1 MNPRLPVHG
10 APGDQRDPWLA
21 LTRNAKAS
29 MSDTVGDFI
38 LQRLSAW
45 GVRRVFGYPGDGIN
59 GLMGAL
65 GRAADRFD
73 YVRVRH
79 EEMAAFMA
87 CGHAK
92 FTGEV
97 GVCLATSGPGAIHL
111 LNGLYDA
118 KMDHMP
124 VLAIVG
130 QATRTALG
138 SDFQQEVDLQ
148 VLFQDVG
155 GYVQTVVSPVQV
167 RHVLDRALRIATAER
182 CVTCMIVPN
191 DLQEMP
197 AVPKPPRQHGSVYS
211 GTGYASA
218 HPVPQESEID
228 RAVAV
233 LDAGSKVAILV
244 GAGALGAGAEVARI
258 AERLDAGVAK
268 ALLGKAV
275 LPDALP
281 YVTGAIG
288 LLGTKPSWEM
298 MNHCDTL
305 LIIGTT
311 FPYPEFL
318 PAEGQA
324 RAVQIDINARNVSM
338 RYATEVNLIGD
349 SAEVLQRLVAKVR
362 AKSEPDW
369 RERIEL
375 DVRKWWRALD
385 AKAMVPAEP
394 INPQRVFRELSPRL
408 PDASII
414 CGDCGS
420 HTGWYARDVKLRE
433 GMLSSMSGKLATMG
447 SGMPYALAAKLAW
460 PDRPVLAIVGDGAMQ
475 MNGNAE
481 LITLKQ
487 YWRRWKNPCFVVMVL
502 ANHDLNQVTW
512 EQRALAGDPKFAAAQ
527 DVEDFPYARYAE
539 MLGFKGI
546 RVDDPERIAGAWDE
560 AFASD
565 CPVLIEFI
573 GDPDVPPLPPHI
585 SWAQTTAYMTALAKG
600 DPDGKGVIVQTL
612 RDVLA
617 GSLRG

>member
-1 MNPRLPVHG
+1 
-10 APGDQRDPWLA
+10 
-21 LTRNAKAS
+21 
-29 MSDTVGDFI
+29 MSETVGDFI
-38 LQRLSAW
+38 LQRLSEW

-59 GLMGAL
+59 GLMGAM
-65 GRAADRFD
+65 GRASDRFE

-87 CGHAK
+87 GGHAK
-92 FTGEV
+92 FTGEP
-97 GVCLATSGPGAIHL
+97 GVCMATSGPGAIHL

-148 VLFQDVG
+148 VLFQDVC
-155 GYVQTVVSPVQV
+155 GYVQTVMSPVQV
-167 RHVLDRALRIATAER
+167 RHVLDRALRIAAAER
-182 CVTCMIVPN
+182 CVTCVIVPN

-197 AVPKPPRQHGSVYS
+197 AVPSPPRKHGSVYS
-211 GTGYASA
+211 GVGYASA

-233 LDAGSKVAILV
+233 LDAGHKVAILV
-244 GAGALGAGAEVARI
+244 GAGALGAGREVAAL
-258 AERLDAGVAK
+258 AERLGAGVAK

-275 LPDALP
+275 LPDDVP

-298 MNHCDTL
+298 MNDCDTL
-305 LIIGTT
+305 LMVGTT
-311 FPYPEFL
+311 FPYAEFL
-318 PAEGQA
+318 PADGQA
-324 RAVQIDINARNVSM
+324 RAVQIDIDPRNVSM

-349 SAEVLQRLVAKVR
+349 SAAVLRRLLSKVKP
-362 AKSEPDW
+362 KSDPTW
-369 RERIEL
+369 RQRIEL
-375 DVRKWWRALD
+375 NVRKWWRALE
-385 AKAMVPAEP
+385 AKAMEPAEP
-394 INPQRVFRELSPRL
+394 INPQRIFRELSPRL
-408 PDASII
+408 PDSTIL

-433 GMLSSMSGKLATMG
+433 GMLGSMSGKLATMG
-447 SGMPYALAAKLAW
+447 SGMPYALAAKMAF

-487 YWRRWKNPCFVVMVL
+487 YWHRWKNPCFVIMVL

-527 DVEDFPYARYAE
+527 EVEDFPYARYAE

-546 RVDDPERIAGAWDE
+546 RVDDPQSIANAWEE
-560 AFASD
+560 AFACD
-565 CPVLIEFI
+565 RPVLIEFI
-573 GDPDVPPLPPHI
+573 SDPDVPPLPPHI
-585 SWAQTTAYMTALAKG
+585 SWAQARAYMTALGKG
-600 DPDGKGVIVQTL
+600 DPDEKGVIVQTL

-617 GSLRG
+617 GILPG

>member
-1 MNPRLPVHG
+1 MEGCRLPE
-10 APGDQRDPWLA
+10 AAACPPDSP
-21 LTRNAKAS
+21 

-38 LQRLSAW
+38 LQRLSEW
-45 GVRRVFGYPGDGIN
+45 GMRRIFGYPGDGIN
-59 GLMGAL
+59 GLMGAM

-87 CGHAK
+87 AAHAK
-92 FTGEV
+92 FTGET
-97 GVCLATSGPGAIHL
+97 GVCMATSGPGAIHL

-138 SDFQQEVDLQ
+138 SDYQQEVDLQ
-148 VLFQDVG
+148 TLFGDVCS
-155 GYVQTVVSPVQV
+155 YVHTVVSPVQV
-167 RHVLDRALRIATAER
+167 RHVLDRALRIAAAER
-182 CVTCMIVPN
+182 CVTCVIVPN
-191 DLQEMP
+191 DLQEKP
-197 AVPKPPRQHGSVYS
+197 AVPSLPRKHGIVYS

-218 HPVPQESEID
+218 YPVPQESEID

-244 GAGALGAGAEVARI
+244 GAGALDAGAEVAAL
-258 AERLDAGVAK
+258 AERLGAGVAK

-275 LPDALP
+275 LPDDLA

-288 LLGTKPSWEM
+288 LLGTRPSWDM
-298 MNHCDTL
+298 MNDCDTL
-305 LIIGTT
+305 LMVGTT
-311 FPYPEFL
+311 FPYAEFL

-324 RAVQIDINARNVSM
+324 RAVQIDIDPRNVSM

-349 SAEVLQRLVAKVR
+349 SAAVLRRLLGKVQAKTD
-362 AKSEPDW
+362 PTW
-369 RERIEL
+369 RERIEVN
-375 DVRKWWRALD
+375 VRKWWRALED
-385 AKAMVPAEP
+385 RAMAPARP
-394 INPQRVFRELSPRL
+394 INPQRIFWELSPRL
-408 PDASII
+408 PDAAIV

-420 HTGWYARDVKLRE
+420 HTGWYARDVKLRK
-433 GMLSSMSGKLATMG
+433 GMLGSLSGKLATMG
-447 SGMPYALAAKLAW
+447 SGMPYALAAKMAY
-460 PDRPVLAIVGDGAMQ
+460 PERPVLAIVGDGAMQ

-539 MLGFKGI
+539 LLGFKGI
-546 RVDDPERIAGAWDE
+546 RVDDPECIAGAWEE

-565 CPVLIEFI
+565 GPVLIEFI
-573 GDPDVPPLPPHI
+573 SDPDVPPLPPHV
-585 SWAQTTAYMTALAKG
+585 SWAQAKAYMTALGKG
-600 DPDGKGVIVQTL
+600 DPDEKGIIVQTL

-617 GSLRG
+617 GV

>member
-1 MNPRLPVHG
+1 
-10 APGDQRDPWLA
+10 
-21 LTRNAKAS
+21 

-65 GRAADRFD
+65 GRAAERFD

-97 GVCLATSGPGAIHL
+97 GACLAISGPGAIHL

-394 INPQRVFRELSPRL
+394 INPQRIFRELSPRL

-573 GDPDVPPLPPHI
+573 SDPDVPPLPPHI
-585 SWAQTTAYMTALAKG
+585 SWAQATAYMTALAKG